1 MATAAVMQAVV
12 FEGDGKWALR
22 EMKTPRVEAPD
33 DVLLKVDRASI
44 CGTDIHILS
53 VPPGHPA
60 TPGSILGHEYVATVV
75 EAGAGAPHLAA
86 GDRVVIDPNIT
97 CGLCRYCRL
106 GLSNN
111 CENMTTLGIFRHGG
125 LAEYNLAPAKALHKI
140 SRDVPP
146 EQATLA
152 EPLTCVMHAFE
163 QARIIPGESV
173 AILGGGPIGLLFLM
187 LFKAAGAGKVFIV
200 EPVPFRRRA
209 AEQLGA
215 DAAIDP
221 KAVSAA
227 EEIKSA
233 TSIGA
238 DIVVDAAGTLLP
250 EALEMVRRGGRVILF
265 GMNLHGERAV
275 NQYWITRH
283 QLSILGS
290 FIQRTEF
297 PKVVRILEA
306 GILPLDKLATH
317 RIRLNEIGRGL
328 EAMRSGEA
336 IKVVVQP

>member
-22 EMKTPRVEAPD
+22 EMKTPRIEAAD

-60 TPGSILGHEYVATVV
+60 TPGSILGHEYVATVIETGSAV
-75 EAGAGAPHLAA
+75 PHLAT

-163 QARIIPGESV
+163 QARLIPGESV

-200 EPVPFRRRA
+200 EPVPFRRQT
-209 AEQLGA
+209 AERLGA
-215 DAAIDP
+215 DGAIDP
-221 KAVSAA
+221 KAVNAS

-238 DIVVDAAGTLLP
+238 DVIVDAAGTLLP

-265 GMNLHGERAV
+265 GMNLHGERPV
-275 NQYWITRH
+275 NQYWVTRN
-283 QLSILGS
+283 QISILGS

-297 PKVVRILEA
+297 PKAVRLLEA

-328 EAMRSGEA
+328 EAMRAGEA